1 LLSNKSGYDDL
12 QKTLDNLIVG
22 TKEWKEALYES
33 NEEVLNLI
41 NKFPKLAEFLERDST
56 GRLTIK
62 DEGWD
67 ALMDQQNKTIANTTA
82 SVSQNRVQEGRL

>member
-22 TKEWKEALYES
+22 TKEWKEALYAS
-33 NEEVLNLI
+33 NEEVLSLI
-41 NKFPKLAEFLERDST
+41 NRFPKLAEFLERDST

-62 DEGWD
+62 EEGWD
-67 ALMDQQNKTIANTTA
+67 ALID
-82 SVSQNRVQEGRL
+82 